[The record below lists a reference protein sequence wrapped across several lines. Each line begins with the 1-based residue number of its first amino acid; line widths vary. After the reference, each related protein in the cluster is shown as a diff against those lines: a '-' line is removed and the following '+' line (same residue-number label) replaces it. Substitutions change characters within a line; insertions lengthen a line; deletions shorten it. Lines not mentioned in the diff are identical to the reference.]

1 MLGGIILIISGLLI
15 AIFPQLLSIIIATLL
30 IISGMLTLMVAYQN
44 RKLNREFG
52 NPITR
57 VFFRF

>member
-15 AIFPQLLSIIIATLL
+15 AIFPQLLSIIVATLL
-30 IISGMLTLMVAYQN
+30 MISGMLTLMVAYQN
-44 RKLNREFG
+44 RQLNREFG